1 MNAQETN
8 LDSQTFTVLDTMT
21 GEVVLGLRGVS
32 RDNSH
37 LMHMTSVMGEKP
49 WTHLEVNEEVCVK
62 SFVYWDPHPRVYR
75 IVRVS

>member
-21 GEVVLGLRGVS
+21 GEVVWGFREVERYNANLNMLVS
-32 RDNSH
+32 VDN
-37 LMHMTSVMGEKP
+37 EKP
-49 WTHLEVNEEVCVK
+49 WQQLEVNESVCVR
-62 SFVYWDPHPRVYR
+62 SGVRDRNVIYR

>member
-21 GEVVLGLRGVS
+21 GEVVCGFREVERYKANLCMLQSV
-32 RDNSH
+32 DN
-37 LMHMTSVMGEKP
+37 EKP
-49 WTHLEVNEEVCVK
+49 WQQLEVNESVCVR
-62 SFVYWDPHPRVYR
+62 SGVRDRNVIYR

>member
-49 WTHLEVNEEVCVK
+49 WQHLEVNEEVCVK
-62 SFVYWDPHPRVYR
+62 SFVYWDPNPRVYR

>member
-21 GEVVLGLRGVS
+21 GEVVLGLREVERYNANLCMLQS
-32 RDNSH
+32 VDN
-37 LMHMTSVMGEKP
+37 EKP
-49 WTHLEVNEEVCVK
+49 WQQLEVNESVCVR
-62 SFVYWDPHPRVYR
+62 SGVRDRNVIYR